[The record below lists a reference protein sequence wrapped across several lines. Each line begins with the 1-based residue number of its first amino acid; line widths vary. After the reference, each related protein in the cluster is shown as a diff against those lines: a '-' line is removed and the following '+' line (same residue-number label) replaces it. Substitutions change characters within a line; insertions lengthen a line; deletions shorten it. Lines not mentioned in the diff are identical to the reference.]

1 VAHDAGAFHQAD
13 DFGDALFVG
22 VVAKI
27 EADDDRGL
35 RVSGRYSASF
45 SPSEIGRDG
54 TTVEM
59 ACL

>member
-1 VAHDAGAFHQAD
+1 VAHHAGAFHQAHD
-13 DFGDALFVG
+13 LGDALFIR
-22 VVAKI
+22 VVAEI

-35 RVSGRYSASF
+35 RVSGRYSDSF
-45 SPSEIGRDG
+45 SPSEIGREG

>member
-1 VAHDAGAFHQAD
+1 VAHDASAFHQSHHL
-13 DFGDALFVG
+13 GDALFIC
-22 VVAKI
+22 VVAEI

-35 RVSGRYSASF
+35 RVCGRYSDSF

>member
-1 VAHDAGAFHQAD
+1 VAADSRAFHQTHNL
-13 DFGDALFVG
+13 GDAFLVS
-22 VVAKI
+22 VVAEI